1 MEESGLK
8 KENKEKKKFLNR
20 FWMLE
25 QEQKDIEKE
34 IEQLRIDRIC
44 PSREIDSM
52 PHGSRIRAGLED
64 YAAEIDD
71 LLQELYRILIDKIKK
86 RREITKAIDQL
97 EKEEQRMVL
106 RLRYIHNMEWDDIC
120 TEIRYEKTRTF
131 EIHGDALKNLQIQK
145 SAE

>member
-1 MEESGLK
+1 MEESRLK

-20 FWMLE
+20 FWMME
-25 QEQKDIEKE
+25 KEQKDIEEE

-44 PSREIDSM
+44 PSREIDGM
-52 PHGSRIRAGLED
+52 PHGSRTSAGLED
-64 YAAEIDD
+64 YAAEVDI
-71 LLQELYRILIDKIKK
+71 LLHELYKILVDKIKK
-86 RREITKAIDQL
+86 RKEITAAIDQL

-106 RLRYIHNMEWDDIC
+106 RLRYIHRMEWDDIC

-131 EIHGDALKNLQIQK
+131 EIHGDALKNLQIPK